1 LVQTLHQR
9 LDRRRLIARG
19 NKWSMNFKGAIA
31 HTRTVGSGALACEL
45 NVKRFRKE
53 VRAAIFSVDDEPLE

>member
-1 LVQTLHQR
+1 
-9 LDRRRLIARG
+9 
-19 NKWSMNFKGAIA
+19 MNFKGAIA

-45 NVKRFRKE
+45 NVKRFQKE